1 MTRIEKLRKIV
12 QMSKVMFIF
21 LEVLFNPGYLKSKGT
36 TEKPTG
42 NRKREKV
49 SYLFTS
55 SETNDSIIPICGTLM
70 NIHWVMHFMDT
81 PVTAKVLFV
90 CKILWMIK
98 NYKIMYLFNS

>member
-49 SYLFTS
+49 SYLFTPS
-55 SETNDSIIPICGTLM
+55 RLSETNDSIIPICGALM
-70 NIHWVMHFMDT
+70 SIHWVMHFLGYTSDSKST
-81 PVTAKVLFV
+81 ICL
-90 CKILWMIK
+90 
-98 NYKIMYLFNS
+98 